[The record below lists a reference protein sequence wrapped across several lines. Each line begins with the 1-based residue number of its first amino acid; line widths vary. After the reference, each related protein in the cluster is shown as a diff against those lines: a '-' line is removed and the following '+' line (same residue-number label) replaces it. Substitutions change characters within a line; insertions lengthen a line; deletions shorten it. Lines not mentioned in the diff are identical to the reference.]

1 MDDAPNLPLALIVLG
16 LFFAAPRL
24 AVSAGRVGDVV
35 AQLFVPPN
43 RGLGWPHGVQ
53 ESDEP
58 WGWHVD
64 PGGGG
69 PRERAPELDDPLL
82 FELVDVVDLAASE
95 TQDGLLIE
103 VHPVPSTP
111 PHRLAA

>member
-16 LFFAAPRL
+16 LFFAVPRL

-58 WGWHVD
+58 WGWHVG
-64 PGGGG
+64 PSGGG
-69 PRERAPELDDPLL
+69 PDGGEPEPDDPVV
-82 FELVDVVDLAASE
+82 FDLVDVVDLDGS
-95 TQDGLLIE
+95 THDGLLIE
-103 VHPVPSTP
+103 VNPVPATP